1 MKKTIFNGKRLA
13 MTGAL
18 MLSLGLALA
27 VTFVRRSE
35 AFTLIELQFKV
46 NPTEITSDQT
56 AHFVF
61 NNTFGEQEVHVQ
73 INWGDATTGAPIGL
87 PAVQNVMAGHGF
99 VALLPAVQ
107 STGGTR
113 AIIVVCR
120 ITPAPGFTSLPS
132 DIGTRLG
139 GTLEVVDRAT
149 GHVMLAHGL
158 ASAPTALKN

>member
-1 MKKTIFNGKRLA
+1 MNKTIFSGKRFA

-18 MLSLGLALA
+18 MLCLGAALA
-27 VTFVRRSE
+27 VTFVKRSE

-56 AHFVF
+56 GHFVF

-73 INWGDATTGAPIGL
+73 VNWGDGITGTAIGL
-87 PAVQNVMAGHGF
+87 PFIENVAPGHGF
-99 VALLPAVQ
+99 VFQLPAVQ
-107 STGGTR
+107 SNGTR

-120 ITPAPGFTSLPS
+120 LTPAPGFTSLPS
-132 DIGTRLG
+132 DIATRVG
-139 GTLEVVDRAT
+139 GTFEVVDKAT
-149 GHVMLAHGL
+149 GHVMVAHGL

>member
-18 MLSLGLALA
+18 MLCLGLAIA
-27 VTFVRRSE
+27 VTFVKRGD
-35 AFTLIELQFKV
+35 AFTLIELQLKF

-56 AHFVF
+56 SHVVF

-73 INWGDATTGAPIGL
+73 INWGDGTTGAAIGL
-87 PAVQNVMAGHGF
+87 PFIENVAPGHGF
-99 VALLPAVQ
+99 VSQLPAVQ
-107 STGGTR
+107 SNTR

-120 ITPAPGFTSLPS
+120 ITPAPGFKELPT
-132 DIGTRLG
+132 DIATRVG
-139 GTLEVVDRAT
+139 ATFEVVDKAT